1 MKLINTLIASTLI
14 AGTSLVSA
22 QVQWLDESATDL
34 RANTLESN
42 LRSVP
47 ASLHQ
52 ESASINFAW
61 GADQATQGRPASA
74 GPTELGSDR
83 PVAESRQ
90 YWVDSNGAAL
100 ARGVELPIS
109 APGAVIRISALES
122 GSRISLDPARLKLA
136 MNGQGV
142 SADFGPAE
150 ITTGKDMRSQGMR
163 VPEDSL
169 AFRLGREASSGT
181 LSVALE
187 GVPSAQA
194 LVIHVH
200 EPNSPWV
207 ARLALPRQNFL
218 SGQSLDFDLG
228 LGNGRQQLS
237 VGSVQAVLASP
248 DATQTWPLQQAR
260 DGSLSLAAAPIAA
273 RSMPGSGLYEAHVYL
288 ESQVNG
294 LTIRR
299 DLTLALNIAPAIAR
313 FNGQANLARSSGL
326 GLDLG
331 IETAMGGRFQVN
343 AEVLGTNAMGQ
354 LEPLGYVQSAA
365 ELEAGS
371 GTIGL
376 EIDPGMLR
384 ASGLSAPFEV
394 HNLALLDQGRMY
406 LLEQR
411 ARALRIE
418 R

>member
-1 MKLINTLIASTLI
+1 
-14 AGTSLVSA
+14 
-22 QVQWLDESATDL
+22 
-34 RANTLESN
+34 
-42 LRSVP
+42 
-47 ASLHQ
+47 
-52 ESASINFAW
+52 
-61 GADQATQGRPASA
+61 
-74 GPTELGSDR
+74 
-83 PVAESRQ
+83 
-90 YWVDSNGAAL
+90 
-100 ARGVELPIS
+100 
-109 APGAVIRISALES
+109 
-122 GSRISLDPARLKLA
+122 

-187 GVPSAQA
+187 GVPSGQA

-218 SGQSLDFDLG
+218 SGQSLDFDLE
-228 LGNGRQQLS
+228 LGNGRQPLAI
-237 VGSVQAVLASP
+237 GSVQAVLARP
-248 DATQTWPLQQAR
+248 GAGPPLAPPR
-260 DGSLSLAAAPIAA
+260 RPPAAGPPPGPPRRCPPRPFRAA
-273 RSMPGSGLYEAHVYL
+273 RPQGAPLAPRNPAPSPGPSLPPSPWPGQPPRPFPA
-288 ESQVNG
+288 SAPSPPAPP
-294 LTIRR
+294 RR
-299 DLTLALNIAPAIAR
+299 CGAWCRA
-313 FNGQANLARSSGL
+313 
-326 GLDLG
+326 
-331 IETAMGGRFQVN
+331 AMGGRFQVN
-343 AEVLGTNAMGQ
+343 AEVLGTNARGQ

-365 ELEAGS
+365 VLEAGS

>member
-1 MKLINTLIASTLI
+1 MKPFKILFASTLI
-14 AGTSLVSA
+14 AGTSLAMA

-34 RANTLESN
+34 RANALENN

-47 ASLHQ
+47 SSLHQ

-61 GADQATQGRPASA
+61 GPDQATQGRPASA
-74 GPTELGSDR
+74 GPTPMGSDR

-100 ARGVELPIS
+100 AQGIELPIS
-109 APGAVIRISALES
+109 APGAVIRMSALDS
-122 GSRISLDPARLKLA
+122 GSRITLDPEGLRLT

-150 ITTGKDMRSQGMR
+150 ITTGKDMRAQGMR

-169 AFRLGREASSGT
+169 AFRLGREAASGT
-181 LSVALE
+181 LSVALD
-187 GVPSAQA
+187 GVPSDQA
-194 LVIHVH
+194 LVIHVF

-207 ARLALPRQNFL
+207 ARLALPRHNFL
-218 SGQSLDFDLG
+218 SGQALDFDLG
-228 LGNGRQQLS
+228 LGNGRQQIGI
-237 VGSVQAVLASP
+237 GSVQAVLASP
-248 DATQTWPLQQAR
+248 DASQTWSLQPGR
-260 DGSLSLAAAPIAA
+260 SGGLHLAAAPVAA

-288 ESQVNG
+288 ESQFNG
-294 LTIRR
+294 MTIRR

-313 FNGQANLARSSGL
+313 FNGQASLARSAGL

-331 IETAMGGRFQVN
+331 VETAIGGRFQIN
-343 AEVLGTNAMGQ
+343 AEVFGTDAGGQ
-354 LEPLGYVQSAA
+354 LQPLGFVQSAA
-365 ELEAGS
+365 VLEAGG
-371 GTIGL
+371 GTISL
-376 EIDPGMLR
+376 EIDSNLLR
-384 ASGLSAPFEV
+384 SSRLHAPFEV

-418 R
+418 Q